1 MKDKLKEYLNSLRVE
16 LAMKSRL
23 DGWHIKWLRK
33 KIKDTEQKIK
43 NISR

>member
-1 MKDKLKEYLNSLRVE
+1 MKDKLHEYLTKLRVD
-16 LAMKSRL
+16 LVMKDKL

-43 NISR
+43 NIS